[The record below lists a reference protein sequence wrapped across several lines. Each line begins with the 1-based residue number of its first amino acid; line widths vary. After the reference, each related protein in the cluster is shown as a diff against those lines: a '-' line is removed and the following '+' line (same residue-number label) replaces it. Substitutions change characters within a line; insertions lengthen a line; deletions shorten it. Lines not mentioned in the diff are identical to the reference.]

1 VALADAVNVVVVPV
15 DLVVV
20 LAELAVLELAVL
32 EWAEEPVEQP
42 ATPAAT
48 ATVAIPAT
56 DFLQMAMA
64 ARAADVTVPLPS

>member
-1 VALADAVNVVVVPV
+1 VALADAVSVVVVPV
-15 DLVVV
+15 DLVV
-20 LAELAVLELAVL
+20 AFAELAVL
-32 EWAEEPVEQP
+32 EWAEEPEEQP
-42 ATPAAT
+42 ATPTAT

>member
-1 VALADAVNVVVVPV
+1 VALVDAVNVVVVPV
-15 DLVVV
+15 DLAVV
-20 LAELAVLELAVL
+20 LAELAVL

-64 ARAADVTVPLPS
+64 ALAADVTLPLPS